1 MPKVVYECEL
11 CSNPFDSEKEAEKCE
26 QSHYATCA
34 NPKCGAV
41 FVQIP
46 KTKVGAK
53 ALLRANDSVIERW
66 DANQYASLCAVGLDL
81 MTPFY

>member
-1 MPKVVYECEL
+1 MNVNCVVIRLTPKKKL
-11 CSNPFDSEKEAEKCE
+11 KSANRAF
-26 QSHYATCA
+26 ATYA

-53 ALLRANDSVIERW
+53 ALLKANDSVLERW